1 MRLPPTGGPLNALI
15 AGVDCGIFSGTWG
28 PFTGTSGMKSD
39 ELEKLRAEL
48 DRLKISLRKIA
59 HDMSNPLGV
68 LRMAAYYLQTAN
80 PESHKRDHY
89 YKIINDS
96 VTRVEDDLKRLRS
109 LCEPPA
115 QKLSSA
121 PSEED
126 QKK

>member
-1 MRLPPTGGPLNALI
+1 
-15 AGVDCGIFSGTWG
+15 
-28 PFTGTSGMKSD
+28 MKSD

-48 DRLKISLRKIA
+48 DRLKLSMRKIA

-96 VTRVEDDLKRLRS
+96 VTRVEDNLKRLRA

-115 QKLSSA
+115 QKLPSS
-121 PSEED
+121 PGEEE
-126 QKK
+126 KKR